1 MYVNGGGLKIL
12 HVDNNFAEKDDIS
25 KMLSTRELNVFINR
39 LLKLNLSNNNSTS
52 LEKLNV
58 TTN

>member
-12 HVDNNFAEKDDIS
+12 HVDNNFAEKDAIS
-25 KMLSTRELNVFINR
+25 KMLSTIDLNVFSKG
-39 LLKLNLSNNNSTS
+39 LVKLTLSNNNSTS
-52 LEKLNV
+52 LEKLNA